1 MMRYIFEMP
10 AQAPAANDPAVQHD
24 LTRLGDLV
32 RARRK
37 SMRIPAGTV
46 ARAANM
52 SRQTLFR
59 IEEGEPSVTIGA
71 YLNAL
76 RALGLELAVRDNAQ
90 SSRSGGKVAAAELAD
105 YPQLKLLAWHR
116 PGATLTEPEALAIYE
131 RNWRHIDRESLG
143 QAERDFIAYLVK
155 RHGEGALLV

>member
-1 MMRYIFEMP
+1 MRYIFEMP
-10 AQAPAANDPAVQHD
+10 AKAPPANDPAVQHD

-46 ARAANM
+46 ARAANL
-52 SRQTLFR
+52 SRQTLSR

-76 RALGLELAVRDNAQ
+76 CALGLGLAVRDNAD
-90 SSRSGGKVAAAELAD
+90 SSPPEDSAAAVELAD

-116 PGATLTEPEALAIYE
+116 QGATLTEPEALAIYE
-131 RNWRHIDRESLG
+131 RNWRHIDRANLG
-143 QAERDFIAYLVK
+143 QAERDFIADLVK